1 MTLRHREAGCLVSA
15 RFLGRRG
22 WAFVPHSLP
31 PRPAIR
37 ITPELRRLLGHAQG
51 EIDALNSVAT
61 QVPSREWFAYAMAHT
76 ALDTAAR
83 LDHELPQPT
92 SYYDGCHGCLTGS
105 ELELEHPY
113 LDAVRL
119 ARQAIRGGSRPISTR
134 LLNVVHRRLLD
145 DPEDPRGAGHLR
157 SRQNWIREPDGDLRF
172 VPPPARRVGSLLTSL
187 WRALDDEHQLP
198 ALIRIA
204 LAHVHFA
211 QIHPYYNGNGR
222 VGQLLSN
229 VLFEYF
235 GIVSASLIRLELG
248 LVLHHHQQYYERLA
262 AVDRTGDWEG
272 WLGYFLRG
280 VAESAH
286 MSAKAIGA
294 LRSRVE
300 RDRASLLRR
309 QVDPLSLALFDV
321 LPDCPII
328 TPAKAAVLLGARTKS
343 AGYAIAKLVE
353 AGLLAPLA
361 RSPVLVYRRYLHI
374 LRGGRSFEF
383 LRNWPRERQLMRD
396 RRRLLVQHSPTTRV
410 AHLFEMLVDR
420 RVLTVREAATGLGV
434 SMTAAATAIDEL
446 VAGGILIREKGARAR
461 FAYVSDIAP
470 TPPD

>member
-1 MTLRHREAGCLVSA
+1 MTLRHREVGCLVPA
-15 RFLGRRG
+15 RVLGRRG

-37 ITPELRRLLGHAQG
+37 ITPELRRLLSRAQG
-51 EIDALNSVAT
+51 ALDALNSLAI
-61 QVPSREWFAYAMAHT
+61 QVPSREWFAYAMAHL

-92 SYYDGCHGCLTGS
+92 CYYDGRHGCLTGS
-105 ELELEHPY
+105 ELELQHPY
-113 LDAVRL
+113 LDALRF

-157 SRQNWIREPDGDLRF
+157 TRQNWIREPDGDLRF

-187 WRALDDEHQLP
+187 WHALDDDQLP

-235 GIVSASLIRLELG
+235 GMVSASLVRLELG

-262 AVDRTGDWEG
+262 AVDRAGDWEG

-286 MSAKAIGA
+286 ISAQAIGA
-294 LRSRVE
+294 LRSQVE
-300 RDRASLLRR
+300 RDRSSLLRR
-309 QVDPLSLALFDV
+309 QVAPLSLALFDV
-321 LPDCPII
+321 LPDCPMV
-328 TPAKAAVLLGARTKS
+328 TPAKAAVLLGARTRL
-343 AGYAIAKLVE
+343 AGHAISKLVE
-353 AGLLAPLA
+353 AGILAPLE
-361 RSPVLVYRRYLHI
+361 RSTVLVYRRYLHI

-420 RVLTVREAATGLGV
+420 GVLTLREAATGLGV

-446 VAGGILIREKGARAR
+446 VAAGILIREKGARAR
-461 FAYVSDIAP
+461 FAYASDMVS